1 MQGFSIAR
9 LTSYTEIKLVE
20 NAQLFQV
27 LEDCRSGQKEGY
39 KKLYEAYA
47 KYVYNLTLRY
57 TQNEDDAKDATQET
71 FIQVFKS
78 IQKYN
83 QEKGRFKS
91 WLSKIAINK
100 ALRIIEKRTGSI
112 VLFEAEIDES
122 SHHGNEIETEHSI
135 QEIMFVIERMPTP
148 YKMVFDLFV
157 IEGFNH
163 EEISEILNISV
174 GNSRVQLNRG
184 RQWLIS
190 KLPRKG
196 EKHIA

>member
-1 MQGFSIAR
+1 M
-9 LTSYTEIKLVE
+9 VE
-20 NAQLFQV
+20 NAQLFKII
-27 LEDCRSGQKEGY
+27 EDCRSGKREGY
-39 KKLYEAYA
+39 KKLYEAFA

-78 IQKYN
+78 LERYDSR
-83 QEKGRFKS
+83 KGRFKS
-91 WLSKIAINK
+91 WISKIAINK
-100 ALRIIEKRTGSI
+100 ALRIIEKRTGITVS
-112 VLFEAEIDES
+112 FEAEIE
-122 SHHGNEIETEHSI
+122 GVNYANNEIESEHSL
-135 QEIMFVIERMPTP
+135 QEIMFVIEKMPTP

-163 EEISEILNISV
+163 DEISEILNISV